1 MYDWGYND
9 NGYGVWGF
17 VFMLLIMA
25 LVVIGVI
32 VAIRYLGSHAGAS
45 GSQKETALDILQKRY
60 ASGEID
66 KSEYEEK
73 RRALSK

>member
-1 MYDWGYND
+1 MYDWGYGD

-32 VAIRYLGSHAGAS
+32 VAIRYLGSHTGSS
-45 GSQKETALDILQKRY
+45 GGQKETALDILQRRY

-66 KSEYEEK
+66 KNEYEE
-73 RRALSK
+73 RRKVLSK